1 MSKNLV
7 LAASAAVALG
17 SFVAADADARY
28 LRGFH
33 RYHGHAVCIPRRSY
47 QDPMF
52 APNAPRKPANR
63 LLSDRDN
70 VRPVPGKLSDYRWI
84 KVQRLGDHID
94 RTVRQPIEQ

>member
-1 MSKNLV
+1 MCKNLV

-52 APNAPRKPANR
+52 APNAPPPC
-63 LLSDRDN
+63 SYDN
-70 VRPVPGKLSDYRWI
+70 PGLPDF
-84 KVQRLGDHID
+84 QLGS
-94 RTVRQPIEQ
+94 RG